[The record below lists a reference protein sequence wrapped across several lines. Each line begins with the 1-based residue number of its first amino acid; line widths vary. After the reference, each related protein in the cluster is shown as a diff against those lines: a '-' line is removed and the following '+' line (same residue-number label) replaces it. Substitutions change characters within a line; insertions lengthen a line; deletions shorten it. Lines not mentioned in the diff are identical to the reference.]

1 MIKSGGLRARPPAA
15 QIRPLSLARRF
26 ANVFPTTHAMRIV
39 HGILLKGN
47 GWSDIAPD
55 IWPVALLT
63 LIVTVFAAWY

>member
-1 MIKSGGLRARPPAA
+1 
-15 QIRPLSLARRF
+15 LSLARRF